1 MSRLYKIEGKEVNV
15 NSDILNKDNVNKN
28 SGNGENTSNRPKKE
42 AAIIG
47 ELIRKYT
54 SEAK

>member
-1 MSRLYKIEGKEVNV
+1 MSRLFKIEGKEVNV

-28 SGNGENTSNRPKKE
+28 SGNGENTNNRPKKE

>member
-15 NSDILNKDNVNKN
+15 NSDILNKDNVNKD
-28 SGNGENTSNRPKKE
+28 SSNGENTNNRPKKE